1 MKCQTILL
9 KWFFGLKGAVYSEAI
24 AMYFHMWRFQ
34 VFARKLSWYIFH
46 WCLYNKYIYIY
57 IYIYI
62 FFVFFFLC
70 CRRSI
75 RKEWISTFFGII
87 WWSLPNVG
95 LKQNEVLNIVQAK
108 KCPEV
113 PTFWRLFYR
122 PNWMAKVSYL
132 LSHLNALWIIYVYNL
147 PKATI
152 CWALSRALYTEAIA

>member
-9 KWFFGLKGAVYSEAI
+9 KWFLGLKGAVYSEAI

-57 IYIYI
+57 IYI
-62 FFVFFFLC
+62 FFFFFFFFFFLC

-122 PNWMAKVSYL
+122 PNWKTAGVL
-132 LSHLNALWIIYVYNL
+132 LMEQCGQWVGQEKIREPFIVDIKEYI
-147 PKATI
+147 P
-152 CWALSRALYTEAIA
+152 